1 MEHVLGVSLDKSTTP
16 WSVDID
22 QRGNANQVG
31 RSPQPQTLAWELTG
45 NAAGGDLLPLQW
57 IDQPPAGVFGPPELA
72 ANGQRMTMT
81 DLNDG
86 TDSSG
91 SWIYMLSLT
100 LDGEE
105 YSTLSTVPTGTTTN
119 PSIKNN

>member
-1 MEHVLGVSLDKSTTP
+1 MEHVLNVSLDKSTTP

-22 QRGNANQVG
+22 QHDNANQVG

-57 IDQPPAGVFGPPELA
+57 VEQPPEGVFGPPELA

-81 DLNDG
+81 DLNDSP
-86 TDSSG
+86 DSSG
-91 SWIYMLSLT
+91 TWIYMLSLT